1 MKNLAPDVKSIV
13 AHHAPKPRATIDIEG
28 FKLSPTPRG
37 KALFTYH
44 AAIMRIAGIFTM
56 GRKATPQSAVSSA
69 YATNSKGACTAL
81 KHHLGNGN
89 MEITREGGY
98 RLSTQGFNHFHGREQ
113 GAVKGQEVDS
123 AVVIELMAV
132 LQSGKV
138 SELPDM
144 FKGASMYPR
153 SFQVYK

>member
-1 MKNLAPDVKSIV
+1 MKNLVPNVTAIQAS
-13 AHHAPKPRATIDIEG
+13 HAPKPRATVNIEG

-56 GRKATPQSAVSSA
+56 GRKATPQSAVNSA
-69 YATNSKGACTAL
+69 YATNSKGVCTAL
-81 KHHLGNGN
+81 KYHLGNGN
-89 MEITREGGY
+89 METTREGGY
-98 RLSTQGFNHFHGREQ
+98 RLSVQGFNHFHGREQ

-123 AVVIELMAV
+123 SIVTELMAV

-144 FKGASMYPR
+144 FKGSSMYPR